1 MAINNRNE
9 GRDRKPERNSKPGM
23 PGDHRSSGSRQDQTV
38 NFERNYSRKEEDI
51 NRLRDNDLYERQS
64 I

>member
-23 PGDHRSSGSRQDQTV
+23 PDDHRSSNRREQTV
-38 NFERNYSRKEEDI
+38 DYERSQYSRKEEDI